1 MYRRI
6 LVGTDNS
13 VESTAAVEFA
23 ARLAHDVG
31 AHLHVAATHR
41 TYHATPHSMSCFDGL
56 TSIRESGEARS
67 MESHRV
73 HLELLAQRLRRRGID
88 VSTHV
93 VAGSPAHRLGDLA
106 TDLGADLV
114 IISGTKRL
122 RGRRGRRRQF
132 GNVAASVVRT
142 AMVPVLVVPTTWS
155 TASGTAGLVL

>member
-13 VESTAAVEFA
+13 VESAATVEFA
-23 ARLAHDVG
+23 AQLAHDVG

-41 TYHATPHSMSCFDGL
+41 TYHASPHTMSCFDGL
-56 TSIRESGEARS
+56 TSIREAGEAQA

-93 VAGSPAHRLGDLA
+93 VAGDPAHRLSDLA

-114 IISGTKRL
+114 IIGGGERL
-122 RGRRGRRRQF
+122 RSRRGRRRRF
-132 GNVAASVVRT
+132 GNVAGSVVR
-142 AMVPVLVVPTTWS
+142 AVMVPVLVVPT
-155 TASGTAGLVL
+155 ASGSAGVVL